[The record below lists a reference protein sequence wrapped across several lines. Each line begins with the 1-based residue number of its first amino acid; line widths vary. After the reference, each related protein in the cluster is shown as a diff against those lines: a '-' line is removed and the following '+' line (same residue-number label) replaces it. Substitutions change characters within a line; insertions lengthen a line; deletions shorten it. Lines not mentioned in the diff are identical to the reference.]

1 MSVDGSVGA
10 LPEEVAQFCAALD
23 EEIAAVRSG
32 GKRRRTALR
41 DGRLVLRE
49 PVRFVYEFRVE
60 ADVVLREDTAV
71 DLVIEG
77 RPAVSGDVV
86 SLRSGRLLVAIEEY
100 AGDDI
105 LAAELQSDDST
116 LLSRLAERL
125 HEVAGNAE
133 KFHLA
138 TARKILRLG
147 QRPVVRRATDVP
159 PEVTE
164 RLNDEQRAAVE
175 LAVGSDALFVWG
187 PPGTGKTS
195 VVAGIVEAHYRA
207 GRSVLLVSNT
217 NAAVDTALLRL
228 CDRLD
233 GDPGLNDGHV
243 LRHGAP
249 VDQDLAMRFGDRVD
263 IERVVARLGAAAEQR
278 RADATE
284 QVEQWT
290 KTVDDL
296 QRTIELHRAAAAAA
310 ETYIATEAAHV
321 HATTAE
327 REFRAKRTALGERQA
342 ATAAEHDRALA
353 AGAVRRRLGKIRSPE
368 VCAAELAAITA
379 QIVATEEA
387 LTTANATIVAR
398 VADLERARSVRDAA
412 AHAAVALPTDEAARR
427 DLAVAQQEVR
437 AWREALAEA
446 QDELAG
452 IRDRVH
458 GSCRVV
464 AATATRAY
472 LAHLPRD
479 TFDVV
484 VIDEA
489 SMLLLPMAYFAA
501 GLASQS
507 VVVAGDFRQLPSI
520 VTNEKS
526 AVVAEWLAKDPFAK
540 AGITAEVEQGR
551 TQPYLVALRTQYRMR
566 PDICAVVNE
575 ISYADSPLK
584 TGRDDTPPANLPDV
598 LSGRPLVLV
607 DTSSLGPR
615 TSFRAGTA
623 SRYNAM
629 HGFVVAA
636 LARRLADAGFLPPS
650 GARDDSLAV
659 ISPYAAQS
667 RLHASMLSDAL
678 GRDGAA
684 YASTVHRFQGSEKS
698 VVVLDLTDAP
708 GAGRLGK
715 LLNGVTR
722 SDQAT
727 RLLNVAVSRA
737 RDILVVVA
745 DVDHLR
751 RAAPVEGTVVRLL
764 DHLAKH
770 ADVLDP
776 ADLLAASGYGDLT
789 TALEREEPSAPAAF
803 DDLAFAAAFAA
814 DLDRARSSILIFSPF
829 CTEHGLTL
837 WSDRLRAA
845 IGRGV
850 RVRVVLRPYTNGD
863 STTQPGLAERIARL
877 RGLGCVVDERD
888 NMHEKVA
895 IIDGVVLWHGSF
907 NILSHR
913 DTSESMLRIT
923 GAHAARE
930 LALQLR
936 TRIAGRRTEIDLAAA
951 ENPSCQRCGGPT
963 VYMRTTA
970 GPAFRCNDSTCGA
983 DRPSASPRN
992 GALAAAGQPCP
1003 NPSCGN
1009 GVLVVRHSRF
1019 GEFLGCDQ
1027 WSVTECRGPKWRAR
1041 VPG

>member
-1 MSVDGSVGA
+1 MSVDGSAGA
-10 LPEEVAQFCAALD
+10 LPDEVAQFCAALD
-23 EEIAAVRSG
+23 EEIAAVRAG
-32 GKRRRTALR
+32 GKRRRIALH

-60 ADVVLREDTAV
+60 ADVMLREDTAV

-77 RPAVSGDVV
+77 RPGIGGEVV
-86 SLRSGRLLVAIEEY
+86 SLRSGRLLVAVEEY
-100 AGDDI
+100 AGDDVVT
-105 LAAELQSDDST
+105 AELQSDDST
-116 LLSRLAERL
+116 LLTRLAERL
-125 HEVAGNAE
+125 REVAGNAE
-133 KFHLA
+133 RFHLA
-138 TARKILRLG
+138 TARKIVRLG
-147 QRPVVRRATDVP
+147 ERPVVRRATDVP

-164 RLNDEQRAAVE
+164 RLNAEQRAAVE

-233 GDPGLNDGHV
+233 GDTGLDNGHV

-249 VDQDLAMRFGDRVD
+249 VDQDLAVRFGDRIDV
-263 IERVVARLGAAAEQR
+263 ERVVARLGAAAEQR
-278 RADATE
+278 RADASE

-296 QRTIELHRAAAAAA
+296 QRALDVYRAAAGA
-310 ETYIATEAAHV
+310 EEALRASEAAHV
-321 HATTAE
+321 DATAAE
-327 REFRAKRTALGERQA
+327 REFHASRGALGERQV

-353 AGAVRRRLGKIRSPE
+353 TGAVRRRLGKIRSPE
-368 VCAAELAAITA
+368 VCAAELAAIAA
-379 QIVATEEA
+379 QVAVTEEA
-387 LTTANATIVAR
+387 LATARATVAER
-398 VADLERARSVRDAA
+398 AGDRERARSARDAA
-412 AHAAVALPTDEAARR
+412 AHAAAALPAEELVRR
-427 DLAVAQQEVR
+427 DLADAQQEVR
-437 AWREALAEA
+437 GWREELAEA
-446 QDELAG
+446 QDDLAG
-452 IRDRVH
+452 VRNQVQE
-458 GSCRVV
+458 SCRVV

-479 TFDVV
+479 SFDVV

-507 VVVAGDFRQLPSI
+507 VIVAGDFRQLPSI

-526 AVVAEWLAKDPFAK
+526 AVVAEWLAKDAFAK
-540 AGITAEVEQGR
+540 TGITAEVEAGNS
-551 TQPYLVALRTQYRMR
+551 QPYLVRLRTQYRMR

-575 ISYADSPLK
+575 ISYADSPLE
-584 TGRDDTPPANLPDV
+584 TGRDDDSPANLPDV

-607 DTSSLGPR
+607 DTSSLGPWA
-615 TSFRAGTA
+615 SFRAGTA

-636 LARRLADAGFLPPS
+636 LARRLADAGFLPPP
-650 GARDDSLAV
+650 GERDDALAV

-698 VVVLDLTDAP
+698 LVVLDLTDAP
-708 GAGRLGK
+708 GAGRLGR
-715 LLNGVTR
+715 LLNGITR

-737 RDILVVVA
+737 RDVLVVVA

-751 RAAPVEGTVVRLL
+751 RTAPAEGTVVRLL

-789 TALEREEPSAPAAF
+789 TALERDEPIAPVAF
-803 DDLAFAAAFAA
+803 DDVAFAAAFGT
-814 DLDRARSSILIFSPF
+814 DLDRARSSVLIFSPF

-845 IGRGV
+845 IDRGV
-850 RVRVVLRPYTNGD
+850 RVRIVLRPYTNGD
-863 STTQPGLAERIARL
+863 STTQPGLPARIARL
-877 RGLGCVVDERD
+877 RALGCVVDERE

-923 GAHAARE
+923 GANAARE

-936 TRIAGRRTEIDLAAA
+936 TRAAGRQTEIDVAAA
-951 ENPSCQRCGGPT
+951 ENPPCPRCAGPT
-963 VYMRTTA
+963 VYVRTKA
-970 GPAFRCNDSTCGA
+970 GPAFRCDNTTCGA
-983 DRPSASPRN
+983 DRTPAPPRN
-992 GALAAAGQPCP
+992 GALAAVGQPCP
-1003 NPSCGN
+1003 NPSCSA

-1027 WSVTECRGPKWRAR
+1027 WSVTQCLGPKWRAK